1 MQEIKYFYTGLAW
14 DLTYFTNTYFWAESV
29 VRDLKGKGKISK
41 QIYALEH
48 F

>member
-14 DLTYFTNTYFWAESV
+14 DLTYFTNNFWAELV